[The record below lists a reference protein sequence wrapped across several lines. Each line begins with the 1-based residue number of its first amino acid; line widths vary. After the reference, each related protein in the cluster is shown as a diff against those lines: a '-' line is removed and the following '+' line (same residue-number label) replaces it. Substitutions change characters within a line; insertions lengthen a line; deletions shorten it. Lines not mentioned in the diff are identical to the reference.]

1 MALMEQHN
9 SQALAEEQA
18 RFMTKVYLWM
28 SFGLATTAY
37 TAYITANSPALLGLV
52 MGSKL
57 GFYGLLILEFG
68 LVFAISA
75 LIRKISAM
83 VATGLFFLYALAN
96 GLTFSV
102 IFLAYTQQ
110 SIVSAF
116 GITAGMFAGLSAFG
130 FITKRDLSALGAF
143 MISALFGLVLGM
155 VVNLFLHNGLLD
167 WVLSMSAVVI
177 FSGLI
182 AYDTQKIKSY
192 NTPGS
197 LGTEDSGKNAIYG
210 ALVLYLDFINL
221 FLNMLRLMGGRR
233 R

>member
-1 MALMEQHN
+1 MPLMEQQN
-9 SQALAEEQA
+9 SQALATEQA
-18 RFMTKVYLWM
+18 QFMTKVYLWM

-37 TAYITANSPALLGLV
+37 TAYVTINSPALLNLV
-52 MGSKL
+52 MGSKM

-68 LVFAISA
+68 LVMAITA
-75 LIRKISAM
+75 LIKKISAM
-83 VATGLFFLYALAN
+83 MATGLFFLYALVN
-96 GLTFSV
+96 GLTFAV

-167 WVLSMSAVVI
+167 WVLSLSAVVI

-182 AYDTQKIKSY
+182 AYDTQKIKGY
-192 NTPGS
+192 NAPGS
-197 LGTEDSGKNAIYG
+197 AGTEEGSKNAIYG

-221 FLNMLRLMGGRR
+221 FLNMLRLMGRR